1 MSSLREELGKV
12 NERLS
17 RLENGKQQE
26 TASTNQVNVNSVEK
40 GKNSEF
46 QIRNPNDNRGLQN
59 AYERAR
65 KDTTRNFDQ

>member
-12 NERLS
+12 NKRLS

-26 TASTNQVNVNSVEK
+26 ITSTNQVLNNKNAEK
-40 GKNSEF
+40 GEF
-46 QIRNPNDNRGLQN
+46 QLRNPNDNRGIQN

-65 KDTTRNFDQ
+65 KDITRNFDQ

>member
-26 TASTNQVNVNSVEK
+26 IASTN
-40 GKNSEF
+40 
-46 QIRNPNDNRGLQN
+46 
-59 AYERAR
+59 
-65 KDTTRNFDQ
+65 